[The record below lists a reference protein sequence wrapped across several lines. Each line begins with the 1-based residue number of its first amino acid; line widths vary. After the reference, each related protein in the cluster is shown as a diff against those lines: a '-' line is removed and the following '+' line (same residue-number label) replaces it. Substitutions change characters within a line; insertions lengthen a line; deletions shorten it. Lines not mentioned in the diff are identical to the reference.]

1 MSSIFD
7 DIFYINKKS
16 NVNHE
21 NDSNEEMIEDAEFR
35 EIPNPSGRNASDV
48 IEISYTDSSEDI
60 SSENEYYRNA
70 IVLLLETQGK
80 HAKYRK
86 DTSTGRKYQHYNHLN
101 HRKDRG
107 GRPSGR
113 NASDVIE
120 ISYTDSSEDI
130 SSEDEERNAIDL
142 ILETLAKHAKYR
154 KDTSTGRKYQHYNH
168 LNHRKD
174 RGGRH
179 IPQQKDGYDKYRNN
193 RRPWEKK
200 KKKSDYMRQRIAERE
215 EAFKIIQ
222 RYAKKKKN
230 KKRGG
235 LGDQSK
241 KKKSKTKVKVKYK
254 YKHKNFYSF
263 FSRAIFT
270 SKKHALYRDE
280 FRRLF
285 TSYITPFQTKPVAEA
300 LLQKLRNIERLIL
313 IFWILRLEFPDLY
326 ARKELRD
333 RLLPMIIKIKKKKVS
348 KVRGKQKKYVLY
360 RVEKKKY
367 FKVSAVHRKLYKWY
381 QKIPTINMIADH
393 FGNMIPF
400 KLAHM
405 HRFSS
410 PQDQLLIE
418 KLLGYWLFEIV
429 QTTSIRTFKYVRA
442 LAIIRRMVERFFY
455 RKIVHANIV
464 VKNTY
469 MNTFMTLMYKGKRV
483 IYQDTAGRLHIYRKV
498 RYKAFVGFV
507 LARKLVGLLDWVR
520 RKNRFNIVNLDVRGL
535 RIYSRPIYNKL
546 RGYRRYLMKSL
557 RYYNYLFIGQELKR
571 ARITIGI
578 FPKRFKWTN
587 VQRQHY
593 DHIKGQCLYFTSRY
607 YHIGFMIRRPKK
619 PFNGCR
625 MLPVKMKRRKRG
637 LK

>member
-35 EIPNPSGRNASDV
+35 EIPN
-48 IEISYTDSSEDI
+48 
-60 SSENEYYRNA
+60 
-70 IVLLLETQGK
+70 
-80 HAKYRK
+80 
-86 DTSTGRKYQHYNHLN
+86 
-101 HRKDRG
+101 
-107 GRPSGR
+107 PSGR

-215 EAFKIIQ
+215 EAFRIIQ

-333 RLLPMIIKIKKKKVS
+333 RLLPMIIKIKKKK
-348 KVRGKQKKYVLY
+348 
-360 RVEKKKY
+360 
-367 FKVSAVHRKLYKWY
+367 Y
-381 QKIPTINMIADH
+381 QKYEVNKKNMC
-393 FGNMIPF
+393 
-400 KLAHM
+400 
-405 HRFSS
+405 
-410 PQDQLLIE
+410 
-418 KLLGYWLFEIV
+418 YIV
-429 QTTSIRTFKYVRA
+429 
-442 LAIIRRMVERFFY
+442 
-455 RKIVHANIV
+455 
-464 VKNTY
+464 
-469 MNTFMTLMYKGKRV
+469 
-483 IYQDTAGRLHIYRKV
+483 
-498 RYKAFVGFV
+498 
-507 LARKLVGLLDWVR
+507 
-520 RKNRFNIVNLDVRGL
+520 
-535 RIYSRPIYNKL
+535 
-546 RGYRRYLMKSL
+546 
-557 RYYNYLFIGQELKR
+557 
-571 ARITIGI
+571 
-578 FPKRFKWTN
+578 
-587 VQRQHY
+587 
-593 DHIKGQCLYFTSRY
+593 
-607 YHIGFMIRRPKK
+607 
-619 PFNGCR
+619 
-625 MLPVKMKRRKRG
+625 
-637 LK
+637 

>member
-1 MSSIFD
+1 M
-7 DIFYINKKS
+7 
-16 NVNHE
+16 
-21 NDSNEEMIEDAEFR
+21 
-35 EIPNPSGRNASDV
+35 
-48 IEISYTDSSEDI
+48 
-60 SSENEYYRNA
+60 
-70 IVLLLETQGK
+70 
-80 HAKYRK
+80 
-86 DTSTGRKYQHYNHLN
+86 
-101 HRKDRG
+101 
-107 GRPSGR
+107 
-113 NASDVIE
+113 
-120 ISYTDSSEDI
+120 
-130 SSEDEERNAIDL
+130 
-142 ILETLAKHAKYR
+142 
-154 KDTSTGRKYQHYNH
+154 
-168 LNHRKD
+168 
-174 RGGRH
+174 
-179 IPQQKDGYDKYRNN
+179 
-193 RRPWEKK
+193 
-200 KKKSDYMRQRIAERE
+200 
-215 EAFKIIQ
+215 
-222 RYAKKKKN
+222 
-230 KKRGG
+230 
-235 LGDQSK
+235 
-241 KKKSKTKVKVKYK
+241 
-254 YKHKNFYSF
+254 
-263 FSRAIFT
+263 
-270 SKKHALYRDE
+270 
-280 FRRLF
+280 
-285 TSYITPFQTKPVAEA
+285 
-300 LLQKLRNIERLIL
+300 
-313 IFWILRLEFPDLY
+313 
-326 ARKELRD
+326 
-333 RLLPMIIKIKKKKVS
+333 
-348 KVRGKQKKYVLY
+348 LY
-360 RVEKKKY
+360 RVEKKNY